1 MLELLILAALVV
13 WLVFALRSC
22 LRRRG
27 KGCGGCDGNCGH
39 CGQSCSAASRRRY
52 SRKKLSRPRKGTAL
66 SVSKGFYS
74 HFFFLKYAS
83 SAATMAAL
91 TRITAG

>member
-22 LRRRG
+22 FRRRG

-39 CGQSCSAASRRRY
+39 CGQSGGF
-52 SRKKLSRPRKGTAL
+52 GTQDAR
-66 SVSKGFYS
+66 S
-74 HFFFLKYAS
+74 HRQEGDTCLFSQGFFF
-83 SAATMAAL
+83 
-91 TRITAG
+91 R